1 MNSDFSFQDDFFP
14 EDNTVKRFEDMIR
27 SKKDLFF
34 DVDEFED
41 LCFGSLSLNSLLN
54 CCHIRHIIKSKN
66 PHKENK
72 TRNEFH

>member
-1 MNSDFSFQDDFFP
+1 MNSDFSFQDEFFP

-41 LCFGSLSLNSLLN
+41 LVQHYSAVNDTAKALKAIVIAKIFL
-54 CCHIRHIIKSKN
+54 
-66 PHKENK
+66 
-72 TRNEFH
+72 